1 MPKRWANQ
9 QNMHTWMISV
19 RCGWVDVDMGLPF
32 MDLHWFVVF
41 FPLGFWN
48 VGQKFQKHREN
59 TNNFCN
65 AVSFLPFCFR
75 IQLTNQN
82 KKTNIPQNEKNN
94 RKNNSIEVHDWL
106 NHRVVF
112 LVCELDAKTKEQ
124 NADNIQ
130 EIDWISWFCQCKKK
144 YIYYIRLFCDHKKWG
159 L

>member
-1 MPKRWANQ
+1 MLGMSYFRKNYCCIRHAQTMTKSTKHAHLDDIREVWLSRRRHGSTFHGPPL
-9 QNMHTWMISV
+9 V
-19 RCGWVDVDMGLPF
+19 CC
-32 MDLHWFVVF
+32 F
-41 FPLGFWN
+41 FPLGFGN

-124 NADNIQ
+124 NADNIK
-130 EIDWISWFCQCKKK
+130 EID
-144 YIYYIRLFCDHKKWG
+144 
-159 L
+159 